1 MESFVEYCKDYIID
15 NLPDYEDQEVYGCDL
30 YSTLTESDNANGSM
44 TYSTYKAQ
52 QYIKEWWD
60 DCAEFYEYA
69 DMTFGSDYVSKE
81 LNVFANPE
89 AFMLVMVMEGIDR
102 LLSRVSVIDEN
113 GNYDITLDKE
123 TIDTIIDEVSEMTE
137 IEW

>member
-15 NLPDYEDQEVYGCDL
+15 SLPDFEDEEVYGCDL
-30 YSTLTESDNANGSM
+30 CSKLTESDNVNGSM

-60 DCAEFYEYA
+60 DCAEFYEFA
-69 DMTFGSDYVSKE
+69 DMEFGSDYVSKS

-89 AFMLVMVMEGIDR
+89 AFMLVMVMEGIGY
-102 LLSRVSVIDEN
+102 LLSRVSIVDEN
-113 GNYDITLDKE
+113 WNDEFILDKE
-123 TIDTIIDEVSEMTE
+123 AIDTIIDEVSEMTE